1 MLSFDIVRHLVFEV
15 DLFVFV
21 VVDGEPVGEP
31 AVLSV
36 VNVQQ
41 IFAQVVADFV
51 DVDFVVVVLVVLAV
65 EHVDIAAVDFVAEFV
80 ELVAEQFVAAGVDF
94 VATDIGFVAE
104 IVAAAE
110 IRDTNQCIAAIY

>member
-21 VVDGEPVGEP
+21 VVDGEPVG

-51 DVDFVVVVLVVLAV
+51 DVDFVVLALVVLAV
-65 EHVDIAAVDFVAEFV
+65 EHVGIAAVGFVAEFV

-110 IRDTNQCIAAIY
+110 IRDTNQYIAAIY

>member
-21 VVDGEPVGEP
+21 VDGVPVGEP

-51 DVDFVVVVLVVLAV
+51 DVDFVVFVLVVLAV
-65 EHVDIAAVDFVAEFV
+65 EHVGIAGAGFVAEFV
-80 ELVAEQFVAAGVDF
+80 EQVAEQFVAAGVDF

-110 IRDTNQCIAAIY
+110 ITDTNQYIEAIY

>member
-51 DVDFVVVVLVVLAV
+51 DVDFVVVVLAV
-65 EHVDIAAVDFVAEFV
+65 EHVGIAGAGFVAEFV
-80 ELVAEQFVAAGVDF
+80 EQVAEQFVAAGVDF

-110 IRDTNQCIAAIY
+110 IRDTNQYIAAIY